1 MIIIPFKIGLFT
13 DKGCYLY
20 LSIFDIRLNYAYGSL
35 FSLDITEMYG
45 HVELF
50 YILRFYIYQR

>member
-1 MIIIPFKIGLFT
+1 MIITPLTIRLFNDT
-13 DKGCYLY
+13 GCYFNLVIMAIKLKY
-20 LSIFDIRLNYAYGSL
+20 SYGSL